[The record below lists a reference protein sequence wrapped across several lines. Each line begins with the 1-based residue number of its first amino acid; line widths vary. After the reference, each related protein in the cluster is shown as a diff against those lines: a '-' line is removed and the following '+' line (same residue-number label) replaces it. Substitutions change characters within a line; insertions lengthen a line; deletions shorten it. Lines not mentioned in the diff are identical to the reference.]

1 MHFKPH
7 RGNRGFTLIELMLAL
22 AVAAVLGS
30 LAAPAMSEFVA
41 RQRIDAAAHD
51 IAAHI
56 NLARLQAV
64 THAERVVLCPSVN
77 GAECTG
83 MNRWDAGW
91 IVFRDRDNN
100 GRPDAP
106 DDLLRVGAALKRLAV
121 DSAGRTRIRYQPDG
135 TAGGS
140 NLTIKLCDPERPEI
154 ARAVI
159 VSNPGR
165 PRVADLPDYLSCPA
179 PGG

>member
-1 MHFKPH
+1 MHLNPRK
-7 RGNRGFTLIELMLAL
+7 NDRGFTLIELMLAL
-22 AVAAVLGS
+22 AVAAVLAS
-30 LAAPAMSEFVA
+30 LAAPAMSEFMA

-51 IAAHI
+51 ITAHI

-64 THAERVVLCPSVN
+64 THAERVVLCPSAD

-83 MNRWDAGW
+83 MNRWDVGW
-91 IVFRDRDNN
+91 IVFRDGDGNH
-100 GRPDAP
+100 RPDRES
-106 DDLLRVGAALKRLAV
+106 DLLRVGAALERLEV
-121 DSAGRTRIRYQPDG
+121 DSAGRIRIRYQPDG

-165 PRVADLPDYLSCPA
+165 PRVADLPGHLSCPA
-179 PGG
+179 PG

>member
-1 MHFKPH
+1 MQCNSHH
-7 RGNRGFTLIELMLAL
+7 GAHAFTLIQLMLAL
-22 AVAAVLGS
+22 AIAAVIGS
-30 LAAPAMSEFVA
+30 LAAPAMSELVA
-41 RQRIDAAAHD
+41 RQRIDAAAHELV
-51 IAAHI
+51 AHI

-64 THAERVVLCPSVN
+64 THAERVILCPSTN

-83 MNRWDAGW
+83 LNRWDVGW
-91 IVFRDRDNN
+91 IVFRDRDGNH
-100 GRPDAP
+100 RPDKDA
-106 DDLLRVGAALKRLAV
+106 DLLRVGTALKRLEV
-121 DSAGRTRIRYQPDG
+121 DSAGRILIRYQPDG

-165 PRVADLPDYLSCPA
+165 PRVADLPGHLRCPA
-179 PGG
+179 SG